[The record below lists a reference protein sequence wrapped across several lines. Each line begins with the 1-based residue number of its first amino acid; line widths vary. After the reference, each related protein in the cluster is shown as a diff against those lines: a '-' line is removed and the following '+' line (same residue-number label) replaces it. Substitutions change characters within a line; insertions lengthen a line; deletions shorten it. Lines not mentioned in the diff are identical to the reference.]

1 LEASVFIREIF
12 RSSLKSL
19 NILPVPS
26 TTLHSGSSAI
36 ETGNPVSSR
45 IRLSRQRSSQ
55 MKKLLLVCFAC
66 TLLVSLVA
74 AAQPAKPGDP
84 ATQGTVKMS
93 AQEKQAEKAAKE
105 IKTMTGC
112 LQKGDEPGEFSIAG
126 EDGKLWGLRSST
138 VKLED
143 HVGHKVTVTV
153 TGESKAEEKKEK
165 KEGEVEKASQKE
177 EYGDIRVRSL
187 KMISDTCAK

>member
-1 LEASVFIREIF
+1 
-12 RSSLKSL
+12 
-19 NILPVPS
+19 
-26 TTLHSGSSAI
+26 
-36 ETGNPVSSR
+36 
-45 IRLSRQRSSQ
+45 

-74 AAQPAKPGDP
+74 VAQSAKPDDP

-105 IKTMTGC
+105 TKTVTGC
-112 LQKGDEPGEFSIAG
+112 LKKGDGPSEFSIAG

-143 HVGHKVTVTV
+143 HVGHKVTVAGTV

-177 EYGDIRVRSL
+177 EYGDIRVTSL